1 MKKLFLTILLLS
13 ITFYSYSQTYKFG
26 AGSSNGINFK
36 VVGNLVI
43 NDKQVLFET
52 FEKDKK
58 TLLEY
63 DIIKKTNGMI
73 YFTDGV
79 MTHYFTF
86 INENSTK
93 KGFDYDT
100 LVVFN
105 FDKSQAISPVTY
117 FCKLQE

>member
-1 MKKLFLTILLLS
+1 MKKLFLTILLFS

-26 AGSSNGINFK
+26 AGSANGINFK

-43 NDKQVLFET
+43 NDKQVLMET
-52 FEKDKK
+52 FDNDKK
-58 TLLEY
+58 TLFEY
-63 DIIKKTNGMI
+63 DIVKKINGMI

-86 INENSTK
+86 VNENGTK

-100 LVVFN
+100 WVIFN
-105 FDKSQAISPVTY
+105 FDKSQTTSPLIY